1 MRLVFIIISTLI
13 SFLVGAQANLIF
25 KNFTP
30 VSINMIQD
38 KSVQAFCESQPL
50 YSKLPVADKELYYW
64 INYSRVHPKKFFDSV
79 AVPVIASMKEIKSNN
94 RYYASL
100 KVDMYKQS
108 ATSMY
113 RLNDTL
119 ITLAT
124 KHNNYLFKTFPNLS
138 HDGAN
143 GVTMQNRFV
152 KAGLTSGAENIGL
165 GMHNT
170 LYTLV
175 LLYLDIDVPSLGHR
189 KTFLNADYTSIGL
202 FSTKVGSNNILSVI
216 DFSN

>member
-1 MRLVFIIISTLI
+1 MRLVFIIISSLFTVLA
-13 SFLVGAQANLIF
+13 GAQANLTF
-25 KNFTP
+25 KSFTP
-30 VSINMIQD
+30 VSISMTQD
-38 KSVQAFCESQPL
+38 KSVQSFCESQPL
-50 YSKLPVADKELYYW
+50 YSKLSVADKELYYW

-79 AVPVIASMKEIKSNN
+79 AVPIIASMQEIKTNN
-94 RYYASL
+94 RYYTSL
-100 KVDMYKQS
+100 RTDMYKQP

-143 GVTMQNRFV
+143 GVTMQSRFV

-202 FSTKVGSNNILSVI
+202 NSTKVGSNNILSVI

>member
-1 MRLVFIIISTLI
+1 MRLIFIIISVFFALGT
-13 SFLVGAQANLIF
+13 GAQANLVF
-25 KNFTP
+25 KSFTP
-30 VSINMIQD
+30 VTITLLRD
-38 KSVQAFCESQPL
+38 EAVQSFCESQPL
-50 YSKLPVADKELYYW
+50 YSKLSASDKELYYW
-64 INYSRVHPKKFFDSV
+64 INYSRLYPRRFFDSV
-79 AVPVIASMKEIKSNN
+79 AVPVIASMQEIKTNN
-94 RYYASL
+94 RYYTSL
-100 KVDMYKQS
+100 KADMYKQG

-119 ITLAT
+119 MRLAT
-124 KHNNYLFKTFPNLS
+124 NHNKYLSKTFPNLS

-165 GMHNT
+165 GIHNT
-170 LYTLV
+170 IYTLV
-175 LLYLDIDVPSLGHR
+175 LLYLDLDVPSLGHR

-202 FSTKVGSNNILSVI
+202 FTTRVGSMNVLSVI